1 MTRFRGK
8 RGTTCLFLA
17 IILSALILVE
27 VTYLQLVLELD
38 RKLTYDRGVRLA
50 LETYLADYNRQLFDV
65 YGLYAFDVEGIDDEV
80 YRSVL
85 AASGISEDS
94 ILVVSGMDTFDE
106 DDLQRAINI
115 YCTYRSSGMLFSFFG
130 DQIVDLLE
138 KIDDLGILESLSDFM
153 SSDAA
158 TVFKDILDGASEVAD
173 TLGSLADLAGLD
185 DISSEIADFNSV
197 FDSLRETFDS
207 PPDIDGGF
215 DITDDGFLDSCVEE
229 ISEVFS
235 DQGDDALWIVS
246 HTYLCSYAAFNFDSM
261 IEGDTSLNGTP
272 FTEIHS
278 ENSSDLEYI
287 LTGLEGTSGE
297 LICSGLIYRLLLLD
311 SLVEVYLNPD
321 SRSFINGAA
330 EVMKLLVDILTLGMV
345 DIPKEAYKVLIVFS
359 IALRVAALKLI
370 TVLNGNKVTMLSWTG
385 TDVLEAGYRDIL
397 STYMFY
403 IPDDMLLSRMLTVL
417 SRDYPGHVTGVAL
430 EASAMGTVFSHEGSY
445 ELYE

>member
-153 SSDAA
+153 SNGFHDYLPARCFSHAQAA
-158 TVFKDILDGASEVAD
+158 ARV
-173 TLGSLADLAGLD
+173 
-185 DISSEIADFNSV
+185 SSIGRSAFQPISV
-197 FDSLRETFDS
+197 FARVGSAQMAMTSPGLR
-207 PPDIDGGF
+207 
-215 DITDDGFLDSCVEE
+215 
-229 ISEVFS
+229 
-235 DQGDDALWIVS
+235 
-246 HTYLCSYAAFNFDSM
+246 
-261 IEGDTSLNGTP
+261 GT
-272 FTEIHS
+272 
-278 ENSSDLEYI
+278 NL
-287 LTGLEGTSGE
+287 
-297 LICSGLIYRLLLLD
+297 
-311 SLVEVYLNPD
+311 
-321 SRSFINGAA
+321 
-330 EVMKLLVDILTLGMV
+330 
-345 DIPKEAYKVLIVFS
+345 
-359 IALRVAALKLI
+359 
-370 TVLNGNKVTMLSWTG
+370 
-385 TDVLEAGYRDIL
+385 
-397 STYMFY
+397 
-403 IPDDMLLSRMLTVL
+403 
-417 SRDYPGHVTGVAL
+417 
-430 EASAMGTVFSHEGSY
+430 
-445 ELYE
+445 

>member
-17 IILSALILVE
+17 IILSAMILVE

-85 AASGISEDS
+85 AASCISEDS

-197 FDSLRETFDS
+197 FDPLRETFDS

-278 ENSSDLEYI
+278 LH
-287 LTGLEGTSGE
+287 
-297 LICSGLIYRLLLLD
+297 
-311 SLVEVYLNPD
+311 
-321 SRSFINGAA
+321 
-330 EVMKLLVDILTLGMV
+330 KL
-345 DIPKEAYKVLIVFS
+345 
-359 IALRVAALKLI
+359 
-370 TVLNGNKVTMLSWTG
+370 
-385 TDVLEAGYRDIL
+385 
-397 STYMFY
+397 
-403 IPDDMLLSRMLTVL
+403 
-417 SRDYPGHVTGVAL
+417 
-430 EASAMGTVFSHEGSY
+430 
-445 ELYE
+445 